1 MPWHGEGVFVGRGRE
16 AGQLRSLVEGV
27 VAGRGGCALLEGEP
41 GIGKS
46 SLLAV
51 VAGQAEVLGCRVL
64 RAVGD
69 DLSQRFPLRA
79 LVDALAQGYVAWL
92 AQPGAPGDPIPAAVE
107 RLSAHIDRLCAT
119 SPVVLIFDDLQW
131 ADEAS
136 LLAWHRLSQAVQ
148 QLPLLLIAAARPV
161 PRRPAFSQLRRALI
175 KTDAVVVKLGP
186 LPADDV
192 DELARHLAGGTP
204 GPSLRQL
211 IDRAGG
217 NPLYLR
223 EIMDSVVREGLLAGR
238 TEVIADIPAASIQQV
253 PASLAD
259 AIGER
264 LGFLSESTA
273 RMLRMAA
280 LHGEE
285 FSLTDLS
292 TSLGQEPMELLDA
305 IDEARHSGVISGSG
319 PRLSFRHPLI
329 REALYVAIPVA
340 LRAALHYQVARSLA
354 SAQTSPDQVAR
365 QLLAAEGVVDNWMF
379 DWLVDH
385 VPDLADRAP
394 EIASELL
401 QRAVDHMSTMDPR
414 RDLLATIL
422 AELMLRLGWNTKAV
436 TVARHALAHPV
447 EPGLRMRLIWSLASA
462 LSRNSPHDE
471 LSDLLAKSIADP
483 ELPPEGVARLRGLQA
498 NLHSQWEGLS
508 VGLTAA
514 ERALEEAE
522 RVGDDF
528 AIAFALSTIALVH
541 MRSGDNVEG
550 LGIIDRA
557 LEVLGNHPQ
566 GISVKHLMLHNKV
579 GMLMNL
585 DRIAD
590 ARALYDQVIAAQA
603 KPGGVAPTP
612 LFQMAGPELMYWSG
626 DWDDAISV
634 IESMLALG
642 LNERGNDYEIL
653 WLRGLAAV
661 IASHRDDRST
671 AEIHLQAT
679 PACIDPVHR
688 ESATYVLL
696 ARALLA
702 ERAGDIEEAIEILEP
717 TVADDYE
724 DKSLSYLF
732 FPHLVR
738 LSLAI
743 GYSTKARTAT
753 EIAAAIAATEAVPE
767 KVIAALR
774 CQGLVDTDPEPLS
787 RAVDIARTG
796 AALPL
801 RLANALE
808 DNAVVLA
815 HHDHAKDARA
825 SFLEAVGIYQELGAT
840 WDITRAEARMRTLGI
855 RRGVRGS
862 RQRPSKGW
870 ESLTPTELK
879 VANLVARGLSNPDI
893 GVELYLSRRTVQTHV
908 SHILAKLLAH
918 SRGEIMRIAAEQQ
931 ATTQTNIR

>member
-16 AGQLRSLVEGV
+16 AGLLRSLVEGV

-414 RDLLATIL
+414 RDLLAAVL

-436 TVARHALAHPV
+436 TVARQALAHPV
-447 EPGLRMRLIWSLASA
+447 TPDLRMRLIWSLASA
-462 LSRNSPHDE
+462 LPRTSPHNE
-471 LSDLLAKSIADP
+471 LSDLLTKSIADP
-483 ELPPEGVARLRGLQA
+483 ELPPEGVARLRALKA
-498 NLHSQWEGLS
+498 NFLFHWENPGASLI
-508 VGLTAA
+508 AA
-514 ERALEEAE
+514 KRALEEAE

-528 AIAFALSTIALVH
+528 AIAFALSTIGLVNMISGANVDALDQLDRGVAAL
-541 MRSGDNVEG
+541 GD
-550 LGIIDRA
+550 R
-557 LEVLGNHPQ
+557 PQ
-566 GISVKHLMLHNKV
+566 DTFVRHLMLHNKV
-579 GMLMNL
+579 STLMNL
-585 DRIAD
+585 DRIAE
-590 ARALYDQVIAAQA
+590 ARALYDQVITAQLG
-603 KPGGVAPTP
+603 PGGVAPTP

-642 LNERGNDYEIL
+642 LNERRNDIEVI
-653 WLRGLAAV
+653 WLRGLGAI
-661 IASHRDDRST
+661 IASHRDDRPT
-671 AEIHLQAT
+671 VEAHIKAT
-679 PACIDPVHR
+679 PACTDH
-688 ESATYVLL
+688 ALLDGTTYLLL

-702 ERAGDIEEAIEILEP
+702 ERAGDIEEAIHILAP
-717 TVADDYE
+717 AMSKAYE
-724 DKSLSYLF
+724 THMSLRYKM
-732 FPHLVR
+732 FPDLVR
-738 LSLAI
+738 LLLAN
-743 GYSTKARTAT
+743 GNSTGARAASETAAT
-753 EIAAAIAATEAVPE
+753 IAATEALPE
-767 KVIAALR
+767 KVIPALR

-787 RAVDIARTG
+787 RAVDIARAG
-796 AALPL
+796 ATLPL
-801 RLANALE
+801 RLANTLE

-825 SFLEAVGIYQELGAT
+825 SFLEAVDIYQELGAT

-918 SRGEIMRIAAEQQ
+918 SRGEIMRIAAERQ
-931 ATTQTNIR
+931 AAV

>member
-16 AGQLRSLVEGV
+16 AGLLRSLVEGV

-414 RDLLATIL
+414 RDLLAAVL

-436 TVARHALAHPV
+436 TVARQALAHPV
-447 EPGLRMRLIWSLASA
+447 TPDLRMRLIWSLASA
-462 LSRNSPHDE
+462 LPRTSPHNE
-471 LSDLLAKSIADP
+471 LSDLLTKSIADP
-483 ELPPEGVARLRGLQA
+483 ELPPEGVARLRALAA
-498 NLHSQWEGLS
+498 NLLSQWEGLNL
-508 VGLTAA
+508 GLAAA

-528 AIAFALSTIALVH
+528 AIAFALSTIALVY
-541 MRSGDNVEG
+541 MRAGDNVSG
-550 LGIIDRA
+550 LSAIDRA
-557 LEVLGNHPQ
+557 LEVLGDHPQ
-566 GISVKHLMLHNKV
+566 GVSIRQLMLHNKV
-579 GMLMNL
+579 GMLMSV
-585 DRIAD
+585 DRIAE

-603 KPGGVAPTP
+603 GPGGVAPTP

-642 LNERGNDYEIL
+642 LNERRSDMEVL

-661 IASHRDDRST
+661 IASHRDDRPT
-671 AEIHLQAT
+671 AETHISAT
-679 PACIDPVHR
+679 PAGVDPVHR

-702 ERAGDIEEAIEILEP
+702 ERAGDIEEAIEILAP

-724 DKSLSYLF
+724 DNMSLRYLI
-732 FPHLVR
+732 FPDLVR

-743 GYSTKARTAT
+743 GQSTNAR
-753 EIAAAIAATEAVPE
+753 IAAETAATMAAVESVPD

-774 CQGLVDTDPEPLS
+774 CQGMVDTDPESLS
-787 RAVDIARTG
+787 LAVDAAR
-796 AALPL
+796 AAPIPL

-808 DNAVVLA
+808 DKAVVLA

-825 SFLEAVGIYQELGAT
+825 SFLEAVDIYQELGAT

-918 SRGEIMRIAAEQQ
+918 SRGEIMRIAAERHE
-931 ATTQTNIR
+931 TTPGKVV

>member
-1 MPWHGEGVFVGRGRE
+1 MPWHGEGVFVGRRRE

-27 VAGRGGCALLEGEP
+27 AAGRGGCALLEGEP

-51 VAGQAEVLGCRVL
+51 VAGQAEALGCRVL

-422 AELMLRLGWNTKAV
+422 AELMVRLGWNDKAV
-436 TVARHALAHPV
+436 TIARQILAHPV
-447 EPGLRMRLIWSLASA
+447 EPELRMRLIWSQAVASP
-462 LSRNSPHDE
+462 RTSPHDE
-471 LSDLLAKSIADP
+471 LSDLLTKSIADP
-483 ELPPEGVARLRGLQA
+483 ELPPEGVARLRTLEA
-498 NLHSQWEGLS
+498 RLLRQWETPS
-508 VGLTAA
+508 VGLAA
-514 ERALEEAE
+514 ARTALEEAE
-522 RVGDDF
+522 RVGDNF
-528 AIAFALSTIALVH
+528 AIAYALTTLGLY
-541 MRSGDNVEG
+541 GDNSTTLDLLNRG
-550 LGIIDRA
+550 LA
-557 LEVLGNHPQ
+557 VLGDHPQ
-566 GISVKHLMLHNKV
+566 GASIRQLMLHNKV
-579 GMLMNL
+579 SCLMSR
-585 DRIAD
+585 DRITE
-590 ARALYDQVIAAQA
+590 ARALYDQVITDQA
-603 KPGGVAPTP
+603 RPGGVAPSP
-612 LFQMAGPELMYWSG
+612 IFQMAGPELMYWSG

-642 LNERGNDYEIL
+642 INERRSDIEVL
-653 WLRGLAAV
+653 WLRGLGAI
-661 IASHRDDRST
+661 IASHRDDRPA
-671 AEIHLQAT
+671 AETHLKAT
-679 PACIDPVHR
+679 PACTDPALL
-688 ESATYVLL
+688 ESSTYVLL
-696 ARALLA
+696 AGALLA
-702 ERAGDIEEAIEILEP
+702 ERAGDIEGAIEILVP
-717 TVADDYE
+717 AMTKAYE
-724 DKSLSYLF
+724 GKMSLRYKM
-732 FPHLVR
+732 FPDLVR
-738 LSLAI
+738 LLQTVGDPA
-743 GYSTKARTAT
+743 KARTAT
-753 EIAAAIAATEAVPE
+753 EIAASIAATEAVPE

-787 RAVDIARTG
+787 RAVDTARTG

-825 SFLEAVGIYQELGAT
+825 SFLEAVDIYQELGAT

-918 SRGEIMRIAAEQQ
+918 SRGEIMRIAAERQ
-931 ATTQTNIR
+931 ATG